1 MCSISTVATM
11 RTFDQLYIDG
21 SWTSTDGGS
30 IDVVDPSTESVCGRI
45 PEATPADV
53 ELAVRA
59 AATALPAWSSTPPEE
74 RRKAVLALA
83 EGLSARQA
91 ELGEL
96 ISTEQGMPLKLAT
109 IIQAGLPAANMAVHA
124 DLLDGV
130 VWEERIGNTLV
141 VKEPVGVVAA
151 ITPWNYPLHQIVAK
165 VAPALVAGCTV
176 VLKPS
181 EVAPLNAFVLA
192 EIVDDVGLPAGVFN
206 LVSGTGPL
214 VGEALVGH
222 ELVDMVSFTG
232 STRAGRRVGEVAA
245 ARVKKVALELG
256 GKSAN
261 VLLDDADLDR
271 VVEPGV
277 VNACFLNS
285 GQTCTALTRMLVP
298 RHLQSQVVDLA
309 RKAAESIVVGPSDAL
324 DTRLGPVVSAA
335 QRDRVRSFIQSG
347 IDEGATLVTGGVDA
361 PDGLDV
367 GYFIRPTVFA
377 DVTPDMRIAQEE
389 IFGPVLSIMP
399 YDSDEEALEIANGT
413 DYGLS
418 GGVQSADQDRA
429 VAFARRMRTGQVDV
443 NGGPYNLQAPFGGV
457 KQSGIGRENG
467 RYGIEEYLVPKGL
480 TLPA

>member
-1 MCSISTVATM
+1 
-11 RTFDQLYIDG
+11 
-21 SWTSTDGGS
+21 
-30 IDVVDPSTESVCGRI
+30 
-45 PEATPADV
+45 
-53 ELAVRA
+53 
-59 AATALPAWSSTPPEE
+59 
-74 RRKAVLALA
+74 
-83 EGLSARQA
+83 
-91 ELGEL
+91 
-96 ISTEQGMPLKLAT
+96 
-109 IIQAGLPAANMAVHA
+109 
-124 DLLDGV
+124 
-130 VWEERIGNTLV
+130 
-141 VKEPVGVVAA
+141 
-151 ITPWNYPLHQIVAK
+151 
-165 VAPALVAGCTV
+165 
-176 VLKPS
+176 
-181 EVAPLNAFVLA
+181 
-192 EIVDDVGLPAGVFN
+192 
-206 LVSGTGPL
+206 
-214 VGEALVGH
+214 
-222 ELVDMVSFTG
+222 
-232 STRAGRRVGEVAA
+232 
-245 ARVKKVALELG
+245 
-256 GKSAN
+256 
-261 VLLDDADLDR
+261 
-271 VVEPGV
+271 
-277 VNACFLNS
+277 
-285 GQTCTALTRMLVP
+285 MLVP